1 MMSASRSRGDLDDAQ
16 ALAEELRPVLRRLLR
31 GLRRESRDLGA
42 SPLQTLL
49 LVAIVE
55 QPGIGVG
62 ELARQE
68 NLRGPTISGHIKAMQ
83 SAGLVARTPPD
94 PDDRR
99 RVGLIATPAGHEVIA
114 AMRRRRTDWLA
125 QRLAGLSSEARRAIR
140 AALEPLNE
148 IGR

>member
-1 MMSASRSRGDLDDAQ
+1 MMSAPRNPGDLDDAQ
-16 ALAEELRPVLRRLLR
+16 VLAEDLRPVLRRLLR
-31 GLRRESRDLGA
+31 SLRRESRDHGV
-42 SPLQTLL
+42 SPLQSLL

-83 SAGLVARTPPD
+83 AAGLVGRTPPD

-99 RVGLIATPAGHEVIA
+99 RVGLVATPAGHAVIA

-125 QRLAGLSSEARRAIR
+125 QRLAGLSAEARRAIR
-140 AALEPLNE
+140 TALEPLNE

>member
-1 MMSASRSRGDLDDAQ
+1 MAASRSPGDPDDVQ
-16 ALAEELRPVLRRLLR
+16 VLAEALRPVLRRLLR
-31 GLRRESRDLGA
+31 SLRRESRDLGA
-42 SPLQTLL
+42 SPLQSLL

-68 NLRGPTISGHIKAMQ
+68 NLRGPTISGHIKTLQ

-99 RVGLIATPAGHEVIA
+99 RVGLVATPKGHEVIA

-125 QRLAGLSSEARRAIR
+125 QRLAGLSPEARLAIR
-140 AALEPLNE
+140 AALEPLSE